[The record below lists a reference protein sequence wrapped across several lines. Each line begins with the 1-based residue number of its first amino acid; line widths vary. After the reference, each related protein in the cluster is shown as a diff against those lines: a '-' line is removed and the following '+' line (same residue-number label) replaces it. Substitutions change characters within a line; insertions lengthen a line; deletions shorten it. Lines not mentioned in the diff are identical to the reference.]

1 MPMTEN
7 EKQNTDELS
16 KFISRDFKVNENE
29 SLIPTG
35 DFRTLEEFKIYLTQK
50 VQSLLDNNYDILL
63 NTLYRIDVPEDKLI
77 KLFRD
82 KKRENISGKIADLII
97 ERSLQKVRLRQK
109 YKTGE
114 I

>member
-29 SLIPTG
+29 SLIPAG
-35 DFRTLEEFKIYLTQK
+35 DFRTLEEFKIYLTKKIQH
-50 VQSLLDNNYDILL
+50 LLDNNYDTLI

-109 YKTGE
+109 YKTGG